1 MNNTDIMPGCV
12 QTSVGEVLAAQAG
25 VADTVQDTLELED
38 VSMEDVTVKPVGR
51 EELPLTEEEERMRE
65 ETSKRAE
72 ELSLEEQMVAD
83 IQGRA
88 GELLEAW
95 AGLQEM
101 FKIPKKERQAV
112 RREHEREADRDRERQ
127 ERDREPNHGDH
138 REARRL
144 STSSSSRSNPGY
156 KSHHERQSERYQDN
170 REVGVVRGGFVGN
183 RKNLRLDDR
192 TGRLCRANLH
202 RDDRRMLFQAKV
214 EEETRQK
221 VMREAIFARH
231 DQCCRLLGLNP
242 AGTPMLP
249 KYPEFYLLNGKW
261 VPMPA
266 PPHPIDQTWTPPMMA
281 ALPPDAFK
289 PGDPVLPN
297 PRSIYP
303 PGCYPELPPEALVTL
318 DQSET
323 EADICAYYDQ
333 LYYGDLGQPVPHRSH
348 DSTPSPAPLMHRS
361 PLSEAISAQLD
372 RTKVKYPGSLELS
385 PDYRSP
391 SPVSRTSPPTSLQF
405 LSSNPQSEVTVL
417 QSSEQ
422 DISAE
427 HEGQS
432 LQYEANI
439 ESLPASSS
447 LNLEP
452 EAQSIT
458 RDAGEGGGLVVRI
471 PPRWRAARD
480 GSGRVYYYHTVTKQT
495 SWDIPSEEHHDEESG
510 AQVSSREESH
520 RIETN
525 DTDSD
530 EDRDEDGDDTDTEEE
545 SEEENEEN
553 GVDSQEPE
561 PSEIPDSD
569 LSASEKRMLLRMRTR
584 TKEERRN
591 MRRMKREKF
600 KERHE
605 AERMVTRERHKRHR
619 RDGLVME
626 HLVPARI
633 SDKDKVDL
641 MTFKEMR
648 ERLLNKDKIR
658 EQQLKEVSYFITFS

>member
-1 MNNTDIMPGCV
+1 MPSCV

-25 VADTVQDTLELED
+25 VADQVQDTLELED

-51 EELPLTEEEERMRE
+51 EELPLTEEEERMRDDQ
-65 ETSKRAE
+65 SKRVETE
-72 ELSLEEQMVAD
+72 EVSLEEQMVAD

-88 GELLEAW
+88 GDLLEAW
-95 AGLQEM
+95 SGLQEM

-112 RREHEREADRDRERQ
+112 RREHEREADRDRESHS
-127 ERDREPNHGDH
+127 RDREE
-138 REARRL
+138 REPRRL
-144 STSSSSRSNPGY
+144 STSSSSRHQPSY
-156 KSHHERQSERYQDN
+156 KSERYPDTRERSDH
-170 REVGVVRGGFVGN
+170 REVVVARGN

-192 TGRLCRANLH
+192 TGRLHRANLH

-214 EEETRQK
+214 EEEKRQRQ
-221 VMREAIFARH
+221 MREAIYIRH
-231 DQCCRLLGLNP
+231 DQCCRLLGMIP
-242 AGTPMLP
+242 AVTPMLP

-266 PPHPIDQTWTPPMMA
+266 PPQPIDPSWTPPMMA

-289 PGDPVLPN
+289 PSDPPLPN
-297 PRSIYP
+297 PRSVYP
-303 PGCYPELPPEALVTL
+303 PGCYPEPPPEALVTL
-318 DQSET
+318 EQSET
-323 EADICAYYDQ
+323 EADICLYYDK
-333 LYYGDLGQPVPHRSH
+333 LYYGDLGQPVPQRSYN
-348 DSTPSPAPLMHRS
+348 STPSPVPQAHKS

-372 RTKVKYPGSLELS
+372 RTKMRYPGSGELS

-405 LSSNPQSEVTVL
+405 LSSNPQSEATVL
-417 QSSEQ
+417 QSSGQ
-422 DISAE
+422 DLSAA
-427 HEGQS
+427 HEEQS
-432 LQYEANI
+432 LHYEANI

-447 LNLEP
+447 LNVEP
-452 EAQSIT
+452 EAQGIT
-458 RDAGEGGGLVVRI
+458 RDAAEGGGLVVRI

-480 GSGRVYYYHTVTKQT
+480 ASGRVYYYHTVTRET
-495 SWDIPSEEHHDEESG
+495 SWDIPSEEHHDSGESEARGSNSEEF
-510 AQVSSREESH
+510 H
-520 RIETN
+520 RMETN

-530 EDRDEDGDDTDTEEE
+530 EDRDEDGDDTDTEED

-553 GVDSQEPE
+553 GVGDSQEPE

-569 LSASEKRMLLRMRTR
+569 LSASEKRMLLRMRTK

-658 EQQLKEVSYFITFS
+658 EQQLKEVSKVRQ

>member
-1 MNNTDIMPGCV
+1 MPSCV
-12 QTSVGEVLAAQAG
+12 QSSVGEVLAAQAG
-25 VADTVQDTLELED
+25 VADQVQDTLELED

-51 EELPLTEEEERMRE
+51 EELPLTEEEERMRDDQSKNVETE
-65 ETSKRAE
+65 EP
-72 ELSLEEQMVAD
+72 SLEEQMVAD

-88 GELLEAW
+88 AELLEAW
-95 AGLQEM
+95 SGLQEM

-112 RREHEREADRDRERQ
+112 RREHEREADRDRETGAQ
-127 ERDREPNHGDH
+127 SRDREE
-138 REARRL
+138 REPRRL
-144 STSSSSRSNPGY
+144 STSSTRHPSYRSD
-156 KSHHERQSERYQDN
+156 RYPETRD
-170 REVGVVRGGFVGN
+170 REAGVVRGGFMGN

-192 TGRLCRANLH
+192 TGRLHRANLH

-214 EEETRQK
+214 EEENRQR
-221 VMREAIFARH
+221 VMRDAIFARH
-231 DQCCRLLGLNP
+231 DQCCRLLGMIP
-242 AGTPMLP
+242 AVTPMLP

-266 PPHPIDQTWTPPMMA
+266 PPHPIDPSWTTPMMA

-289 PGDPVLPN
+289 PSDPPLPN
-297 PRSIYP
+297 PRSVYP

-318 DQSET
+318 DRSSDPDPT
-323 EADICAYYDQ
+323 EADICHFYDK
-333 LYYGDLGQPVPHRSH
+333 LYYGGLGQPVPQRSYN
-348 DSTPSPAPLMHRS
+348 STPSPVPQAHKS

-372 RTKVKYPGSLELS
+372 RTKVRYPGELS

-391 SPVSRTSPPTSLQF
+391 SPVSRTSPPTSPPTSLQF
-405 LSSNPQSEVTVL
+405 LSSNPQSEATLL
-417 QSSEQ
+417 QSSGQ
-422 DISAE
+422 DLSAA
-427 HEGQS
+427 HEEQS
-432 LQYEANI
+432 LHYEANI
-439 ESLPASSS
+439 ESLPASSG
-447 LNLEP
+447 LNTEP
-452 EAQSIT
+452 EAQGIT
-458 RDAGEGGGLVVRI
+458 RDAAEGGGLVVRI

-480 GSGRVYYYHTVTKQT
+480 ASGRVYYYHTVTKET
-495 SWDIPSEEHHDEESG
+495 SWDIPSEEHHEAGDSEARGSNSEEF
-510 AQVSSREESH
+510 H
-520 RIETN
+520 RMETN

-530 EDRDEDGDDTDTEEE
+530 EDRDEDGDDTDTEED

-553 GVDSQEPE
+553 GLGDSQEPE

-569 LSASEKRMLLRMRTR
+569 LSASEKRMLLRMRTK

-641 MTFKEMR
+641 MTFKEIR

-658 EQQLKEVSYFITFS
+658 EQQLKEVS